1 MALRAR
7 KYFQDYETE
16 TRMEN
21 GRAVH
26 RVVYRG
32 DLYERSIPD
41 AARRKER
48 MLYIPIALLCG
59 LLLLAAM
66 TRQTPANAAGLCAG
80 VSLLALIPAFCVLE
94 SAVEAFFR
102 KGLLK
107 KNDYQERL
115 LMLRVMPIAGAALLA
130 LLTAG
135 YAAQG
140 LQDAACRSQDM
151 QAAVCTALAAA
162 GDAAIALREL
172 RAKYRVI
179 PGKRSGGQ
187 E

>member
-32 DLYERSIPD
+32 DLYERRLPD

-48 MLYIPIALLCG
+48 VLYIPIALLCG

-94 SAVEAFFR
+94 GAVEAFFR

-115 LMLRVMPIAGAALLA
+115 LMLRVMPIAGAALNL

-135 YAAQG
+135 YLAHGLRAAAYCG
-140 LQDAACRSQDM
+140 ADV

-172 RAKYRVI
+172 RVKYRVI